1 MQRKQSVHTLIKD
14 SLEDKIAFGKS
25 KHEAKR
31 NLDFG
36 QSSYKIYAKT
46 TYDTYKKECLKF
58 GDWLQSE
65 KGIKRIKEID
75 DIKPYTQEYLQAR
88 LDSGCSVWTVKME
101 KSALA
106 MMYGEPVKMDMP
118 KRDIHDIDRSRHNRN
133 VHFSRDG
140 KYKDVY
146 TIALATGGRRADI
159 EKLRVDDFKMQDGKL
174 YVNFKQSKGGRDRLS
189 YVRQEYVHDVLEIV
203 QKAKLEGKDKVI
215 EDIPSNM
222 DIHALRREYAYSLY
236 QDIQKDDEL
245 RTFLLS
251 HEPIR
256 KEYRTS
262 VNKDGEKVT
271 KEVKRDTYK
280 DRDGNVFKRDDIYII
295 SRQLGHNR
303 IDTAI
308 CHYLK
313 K

>member
-1 MQRKQSVHTLIKD
+1 
-14 SLEDKIAFGKS
+14 
-25 KHEAKR
+25 
-31 NLDFG
+31 
-36 QSSYKIYAKT
+36 
-46 TYDTYKKECLKF
+46 
-58 GDWLQSE
+58 
-65 KGIKRIKEID
+65 
-75 DIKPYTQEYLQAR
+75 
-88 LDSGCSVWTVKME
+88 
-101 KSALA
+101 
-106 MMYGEPVKMDMP
+106 
-118 KRDIHDIDRSRHNRN
+118 
-133 VHFSRDG
+133 
-140 KYKDVY
+140 
-146 TIALATGGRRADI
+146 
-159 EKLRVDDFKMQDGKL
+159 
-174 YVNFKQSKGGRDRLS
+174 
-189 YVRQEYVHDVLEIV
+189 
-203 QKAKLEGKDKVI
+203 
-215 EDIPSNM
+215 M

-271 KEVKRDTYK
+271 REVKRDIYK
-280 DRDGNVFKRDDIYII
+280 DRDGNVFKRDYII